1 MLALNL
7 KLSKEIEN
15 WDGSLD
21 VFEKQIP
28 SILNDYFELF
38 YKEAFKLSDDINL
51 IKLKKEKSLTKMEI
65 RVLNVVQSMSKRNI
79 ILNDIVELVGE
90 ENKDLVIEA
99 IETLIEHEIIVPINL

>member
-7 KLSKEIEN
+7 KLTKEIEN

-28 SILNDYFELF
+28 LILNDYFELF
-38 YKEAFKLSDDINL
+38 YKEAFKLTDDINL

-79 ILNDIVELVGE
+79 TLNDVVELVSE

-99 IETLIEHEIIVPINL
+99 VETLIQHEIIGPINL